1 MKYGYS
7 VAIKGKDGAIE
18 TLSVDGCDSF
28 DEALNR
34 VERGLYE
41 RKLAL
46 AKEAE
51 SNLAAQAKVA
61 TPTIEIPPANE
72 EPKDPEGGEASS
84 MLPVSGGEGETID
97 E

>member
-28 DEALNR
+28 DEALHR

-41 RKLAL
+41 RKLVIA
-46 AKEAE
+46 EAE
-51 SNLAAQAKVA
+51 VKDREAQAKVA
-61 TPTIEIPPANE
+61 TPTITPETNE
-72 EPKDPEGGEASS
+72 APKDSDEGGASS
-84 MLPVSGGEGETID
+84 TLSVSGRAGQTINK
-97 E
+97 